1 MSEAVTHRNRAALV
15 PATLS
20 GKSYTAWLGAAA
32 VVTATA
38 LLGLIGAVLARRP
51 HAIVYRPGGDYA
63 SYFRKDRT
71 SGLPVALNPGFAL
84 AVDGP
89 GNSPRARAVRLGAR
103 IVDLE
108 VVALARNGASNAAYY
123 RRNPV
128 ALATV
133 AYNSDLV
140 VELADSLVSTL
151 RAVGGSENAERLYA
165 YVAYDGRRGATVGGE
180 LEMARRDLRSVEP
193 RFVALGNWI
202 EAARIAALRGD
213 REFFASWPSTT
224 MAVQTPTIAG
234 IPADARSALTDART
248 LLSAGLP
255 TDSLAVMRTLTR
267 ALVALTR

>member
-1 MSEAVTHRNRAALV
+1 MTDTVMHRPGAGLA

-20 GKSYTAWLGAAA
+20 KKPYRAWLVAGAMMG
-32 VVTATA
+32 ATA
-38 LLGLIGAVLARRP
+38 LLALMAEVRSNRLSAAGARP
-51 HAIVYRPGGDYA
+51 AGDYA
-63 SYFRKDRT
+63 SYLGKDVGT
-71 SGLPVALNPGFAL
+71 GLPVALNPGFAI

-89 GNSPRARAVRLGAR
+89 GTSSRARAVRLGAR

-108 VVALARNGASNAAYY
+108 VVARARNEASGAAYY
-123 RRNPV
+123 HQDPI

-224 MAVQTPTIAG
+224 MAVQAPTIAG